1 MADSAIITRRSALVG
16 ALSSLFLP
24 PAALALIEPAVAG
37 QVPMTAMERADF
49 HMAEFAKAMD
59 EMLSPKA
66 HRWGASLSGG
76 HGGFQGSRQIFFR
89 VPDPDNSA
97 RMGKERLIE
106 RIAEFR

>member
-16 ALSSLFLP
+16 ALSSLFIP

-37 QVPMTAMERADF
+37 QVPMTPMERADF

-59 EMLSPKA
+59 EMLLPAA

-76 HGGFQGSRQIFFR
+76 QGGFQGSRQIFFR
-89 VPDPDNSA
+89 VPDPEVS
-97 RMGKERLIE
+97 RRLG
-106 RIAEFR
+106 REFLIDRPTEIL